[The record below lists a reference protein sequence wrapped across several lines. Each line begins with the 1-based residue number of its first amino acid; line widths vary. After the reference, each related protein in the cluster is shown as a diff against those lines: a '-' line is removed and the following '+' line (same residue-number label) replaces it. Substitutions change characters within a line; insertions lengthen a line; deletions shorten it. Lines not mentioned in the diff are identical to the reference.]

1 MEKEELLKEYEVT
14 LNSLVEKTKFVYS
27 QEFYGL
33 DEFEKQKYNKDK
45 MATEAHL
52 GTLCELL
59 WGQNVPRLGGGLS
72 ELFAMSII
80 GSMLGGGGFG
90 AISGTDFLKKQ
101 VEEDEKKAKEAVSVI
116 PEQ

>member
-33 DEFEKQKYNKDK
+33 DEFEKQKYTKDK

-59 WGQNVPRLGGGLS
+59 WGENTPRLGGGLS
-72 ELFAMSII
+72 EMFGMLILN
-80 GSMLGGGGFG
+80 SMFGGGFG
-90 AISGTDFLKKQ
+90 ATSGTDYLKKQ
-101 VEEDEKKAKEAVSVI
+101 VEEDDKKAKEAVFVI